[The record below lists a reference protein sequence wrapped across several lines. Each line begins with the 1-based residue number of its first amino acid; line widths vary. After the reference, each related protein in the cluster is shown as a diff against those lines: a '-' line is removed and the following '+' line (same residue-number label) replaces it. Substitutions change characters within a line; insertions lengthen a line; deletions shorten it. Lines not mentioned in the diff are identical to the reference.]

1 RPRPP
6 RSTRPKACSRA
17 RRKAEGERRRFGGSP
32 RPNPRCSSARRRAY
46 HAPEVREEA
55 AMAEQ
60 KKIVV
65 FGAGAIGGYTGGNLA
80 HNGFDVTLIDPWPE
94 HIEAIRKDGL
104 ALDGVTE
111 DEFVRAR
118 PKTLHLTEVQ
128 NLAKEKPI
136 DICFISMKSYDT
148 EWATTMMRQ
157 YLAPGGYCVSLQ
169 NCINEERIAGIVG
182 LGKTVGAI
190 AAILSAELYAPGK
203 IRRTG
208 AKNPPGHEVYRV
220 GEVHGRMT
228 KRIEELG
235 DMIRTIDTCKVTD
248 NLWGERWS
256 KLCVNGMHN
265 GVSAASGLSG
275 NAMRQDDR
283 IRRVIIKLGGEAV
296 KVGQALGYRL
306 EDIAGQ
312 DAEKLA
318 RASEGDRAAL
328 DEVESLMLALR
339 NTQQRSEH
347 QRPSMGQDMQKGRRT
362 EIDFINGVIV
372 QRGREIG
379 RAAPTH
385 EKLIA
390 AVKRVELGQAAPSP
404 DHLYALA

>member
-1 RPRPP
+1 MDKR
-6 RSTRPKACSRA
+6 
-17 RRKAEGERRRFGGSP
+17 
-32 RPNPRCSSARRRAY
+32 
-46 HAPEVREEA
+46 
-55 AMAEQ
+55 
-60 KKIVV
+60 IVV
-65 FGAGAIGGYTGGNLA
+65 VGAGAIGGYTGGNLA

-94 HIEAIRKDGL
+94 HVEAIRRDGL
-104 ALDGVTE
+104 ALEGVTPAE
-111 DEFVRAR
+111 SVVAR
-118 PKTLHLTEVQ
+118 PKTLHLTELQ
-128 NLAKEKPI
+128 HLAKERPV
-136 DICFISMKSYDT
+136 DIAFISMKSYDT
-148 EWATTMMRQ
+148 EWATTMIRQ
-157 YLAPGGYCVSLQ
+157 YLAPSGYVVSLQ
-169 NCINEERIAGIVG
+169 NCINEERIAAIVG
-182 LGKTVGAI
+182 WGRTVGAI
-190 AAILSAELYAPGK
+190 AALLSAELYAPGK

-228 KRIEELG
+228 RRIEELG
-235 DMIRTIDTCKVTD
+235 TVIATVDTCKVTD

-283 IRRVIIKLGGEAV
+283 IRRVIVKLGGEAV
-296 KVGQALGYRL
+296 RIGQAQGYKL

-318 RASEGDRAAL
+318 RASEGDKGAL
-328 DEVESLMLALR
+328 EEVEALMLALR
-339 NTQQRSEH
+339 NSQGRSEA

-362 EIDFINGVIV
+362 EIDFINGVILEK
-372 QRGREIG
+372 GRDFG
-379 RAAPTH
+379 LAAPMH

-404 DHLYALA
+404 EQIYAIA

>member
-1 RPRPP
+1 M
-6 RSTRPKACSRA
+6 
-17 RRKAEGERRRFGGSP
+17 EGEMDKR
-32 RPNPRCSSARRRAY
+32 
-46 HAPEVREEA
+46 
-55 AMAEQ
+55 
-60 KKIVV
+60 IVV
-65 FGAGAIGGYTGGNLA
+65 VGAGAIGGYTGGNLA

-94 HIEAIRKDGL
+94 HVEAIRRDGL
-104 ALDGVTE
+104 SLEGITPEESVIAH
-111 DEFVRAR
+111 
-118 PKTLHLTEVQ
+118 PKALHLTEVQ
-128 NLAKEKPI
+128 QLAKQKPI
-136 DICFISMKSYDT
+136 DIAFVSMKSYDT
-148 EWATTMMRQ
+148 EWAALMIRQ
-157 YLAPGGYCVSLQ
+157 YLAPSGYVVSLQ

-182 LGKTVGAI
+182 WGKTVGAI

-220 GEVHGRMT
+220 GEVHGRIT
-228 KRIEELG
+228 RRIEELG
-235 DMIRTIDTCKVTD
+235 ALIRTVDTCKVTD

-296 KVGQALGYRL
+296 RIGQAQGYKL

-318 RASEGDRAAL
+318 RASEGDRSAL

-339 NTQQRSEH
+339 NTQQRSEY

-379 RAAPTH
+379 RASPTH

-390 AVKRVELGQAAPSP
+390 AVKRVELGQSPPSP

>member
-1 RPRPP
+1 MDKR
-6 RSTRPKACSRA
+6 
-17 RRKAEGERRRFGGSP
+17 
-32 RPNPRCSSARRRAY
+32 
-46 HAPEVREEA
+46 
-55 AMAEQ
+55 
-60 KKIVV
+60 IVV
-65 FGAGAIGGYTGGNLA
+65 VGAGAIGGYTGGNLA

-94 HIEAIRKDGL
+94 HVAAIRRDGL
-104 ALDGVTE
+104 ALEGVTPE
-111 DEFVRAR
+111 EFVRAR

-128 NLAKEKPI
+128 QLAKERPI
-136 DICFISMKSYDT
+136 DIAFISMKSYDT
-148 EWATTMMRQ
+148 EWATTMIRQ
-157 YLAPGGYCVSLQ
+157 YLAPTGYVVSLQ
-169 NCINEERIAGIVG
+169 NCINEERIAAIVG
-182 LGKTVGAI
+182 WGRTVGAI

-220 GEVHGRMT
+220 GEVHGRPT
-228 KRIEELG
+228 KRIAELG
-235 DMIRTIDTCKVTD
+235 DMIRTIDSCKVTD

-275 NAMRQDDR
+275 NDMRQDAR
-283 IRRVIIKLGGEAV
+283 IRRVMIRLGGEAV
-296 KVGQALGYRL
+296 RIGQAQGYRL

-312 DAEKLA
+312 DAETLA
-318 RASEGDRAAL
+318 RAAEGDRAAL
-328 DEVESLMLALR
+328 DAVESLMLALR
-339 NTQQRSEH
+339 NSQQRSEH

-372 QRGREIG
+372 ERGRAIG

-390 AVKRVELGQAAPSP
+390 AVKRVELGEAPPSP
-404 DHLYALA
+404 EHLYAIA

>member
-1 RPRPP
+1 MDKR
-6 RSTRPKACSRA
+6 
-17 RRKAEGERRRFGGSP
+17 
-32 RPNPRCSSARRRAY
+32 
-46 HAPEVREEA
+46 
-55 AMAEQ
+55 
-60 KKIVV
+60 IVV
-65 FGAGAIGGYTGGNLA
+65 VGAGAIGGYTGGNLA
-80 HNGFDVTLIDPWPE
+80 HNGYDVTLIDPWPQ
-94 HIEAIRKDGL
+94 HIEAIRRDGL
-104 ALDGVTE
+104 SLEGITPEESV
-111 DEFVRAR
+111 VAR

-128 NLAKEKPI
+128 QLAKEKPI
-136 DICFISMKSYDT
+136 DIAFISMKSYDT
-148 EWATTMMRQ
+148 EWATIMMRQ
-157 YLAPGGYCVSLQ
+157 YLAPSGYVVSLQ

-182 LGKTVGAI
+182 WGKTVGAI

-220 GEVHGRMT
+220 GEVHGRLT
-228 KRIEELG
+228 QRIEELG
-235 DMIRTIDTCKVTD
+235 AMIRTVDTCKVTD

-265 GVSAASGLSG
+265 GVSAVSGLSG
-275 NAMRQDDR
+275 NAMRQDER
-283 IRRVIIKLGGEAV
+283 IRQIIIKLGGEGV
-296 KVGQALGYRL
+296 RVGQALGYRL

-312 DAEKLA
+312 DADKLA

-339 NTQQRSEH
+339 NSQQRSEH

-372 QRGREIG
+372 EKGREAGIPT
-379 RAAPTH
+379 PTH

-390 AVKRVELGQAAPSP
+390 AVKKVELGRAPP
-404 DHLYALA
+404 APGHLYAI

>member
-1 RPRPP
+1 
-6 RSTRPKACSRA
+6 
-17 RRKAEGERRRFGGSP
+17 
-32 RPNPRCSSARRRAY
+32 
-46 HAPEVREEA
+46 
-55 AMAEQ
+55 MAD
-60 KKIVV
+60 KRIVV
-65 FGAGAIGGYTGGNLA
+65 VGAGAIGGYTGGNLA
-80 HNGFDVTLIDPWPE
+80 HNGFDVTLVDPWPE
-94 HIEAIRKDGL
+94 HIETIRKDGL
-104 ALDGVTE
+104 SLEGITPEESV
-111 DEFVRAR
+111 VAR

-128 NLAKEKPI
+128 KLAKERPI
-136 DICFISMKSYDT
+136 DIAFVSMKSYDT
-148 EWATTMMRQ
+148 EWATTMIRQ
-157 YLAPGGYCVSLQ
+157 YLSPTGYVVSLQ
-169 NCINEERIAGIVG
+169 NCINEERIAAIVG
-182 LGKTVGAI
+182 WGRTVGAI

-208 AKNPPGHEVYRV
+208 GKNPPGHEVYRV
-220 GEVHGRMT
+220 GEVHGRIT
-228 KRIEELG
+228 ARIEELG
-235 DMIRTIDTCKVTD
+235 DMIRTIDTCKGTD

-283 IRRVIIKLGGEAV
+283 IRQVIIKLGGESV
-296 KVGQALGYRL
+296 RIGQALGYKL

-318 RASEGDRAAL
+318 LASEGNRAAL

-339 NTQQRSEH
+339 NSQQRSEA

-372 QRGREIG
+372 EKGREIG

-390 AVKRVELGQAAPSP
+390 AVKKVELGQAPPSP
-404 DHLYALA
+404 EHLYAI

>member
-1 RPRPP
+1 MTDKR
-6 RSTRPKACSRA
+6 
-17 RRKAEGERRRFGGSP
+17 
-32 RPNPRCSSARRRAY
+32 
-46 HAPEVREEA
+46 
-55 AMAEQ
+55 
-60 KKIVV
+60 IVV

-80 HNGFDVTLIDPWPE
+80 HNGFDVTLIDPWPD

-104 ALDGVTE
+104 ALEGVTE
-111 DEFVRAR
+111 SEFVRAH

-128 NLAKEKPI
+128 HLAREKPI

-148 EWATTMMRQ
+148 EWATLMMRQ
-157 YLAPGGYCVSLQ
+157 YLAPGGYVVSLQ

-182 LGKTVGAI
+182 WGRTVGAI

-208 AKNPPGHEVYRV
+208 GKNPPGHEVYRV
-220 GEVHGRMT
+220 GEVHGKITR
-228 KRIEELG
+228 RIEELG
-235 DMIRTIDTCKVTD
+235 DIIRTVDTCKVTD

-283 IRRVIIKLGGEAV
+283 IRQVIIKLGGEGV
-296 KVGQALGYRL
+296 RVGQALGYRL

-312 DAEKLA
+312 DAETLA
-318 RASEGDRAAL
+318 RAAEGDAKAR
-328 DEVESLMLALR
+328 DTVESLMLALR
-339 NTQQRSEH
+339 NTQQRSEQ

-362 EIDFINGVIV
+362 EIDYINGLIV
-372 QRGREIG
+372 ERGREVG
-379 RAAPTH
+379 RATPTH

-404 DHLYALA
+404 DVLYALQ

>member
-1 RPRPP
+1 
-6 RSTRPKACSRA
+6 
-17 RRKAEGERRRFGGSP
+17 
-32 RPNPRCSSARRRAY
+32 
-46 HAPEVREEA
+46 
-55 AMAEQ
+55 MAD
-60 KKIVV
+60 KRIVV
-65 FGAGAIGGYTGGNLA
+65 VGAGAIGGYTGGNLA
-80 HNGFDVTLIDPWPE
+80 HNGFDVTIVDPWPE
-94 HIEAIRKDGL
+94 HVEAIRRDGL
-104 ALDGVTE
+104 SLEGITPQESVVAH
-111 DEFVRAR
+111 
-118 PKTLHLTEVQ
+118 PKMLHLTELQ
-128 NLAKEKPI
+128 HLSKERPI
-136 DICFISMKSYDT
+136 DIAFISVKSYDT
-148 EWATTMMRQ
+148 EWAATMIRQ
-157 YLAPGGYCVSLQ
+157 YLAPTGYVVSLQ

-182 LGKTVGAI
+182 WGRTVGAI

-228 KRIEELG
+228 TRIEELG
-235 DMIRTIDTCKVTD
+235 ALIRTIDTCKVTD

-283 IRRVIIKLGGEAV
+283 IRQVIIKLGGEAV
-296 KVGQALGYRL
+296 RIGQAQGYKL

-318 RASEGDRAAL
+318 RASEGDRGAL
-328 DEVESLMLALR
+328 EEVEALMLALR
-339 NTQQRSEH
+339 NTQQRSEQ

-372 QRGREIG
+372 ERGRECGI
-379 RAAPTH
+379 AAPTH

-404 DHLYALA
+404 EHLYAI

>member
-1 RPRPP
+1 MDKR
-6 RSTRPKACSRA
+6 
-17 RRKAEGERRRFGGSP
+17 
-32 RPNPRCSSARRRAY
+32 
-46 HAPEVREEA
+46 
-55 AMAEQ
+55 
-60 KKIVV
+60 IVV
-65 FGAGAIGGYTGGNLA
+65 VGAGAIGGYTGGQLA

-104 ALDGVTE
+104 ALEGVGE
-111 DEFVRAR
+111 SEFVRAH
-118 PKTLHLTEVQ
+118 PKTMQLTEVQ
-128 NLAKEKPI
+128 NLAKQEPI
-136 DICFISMKSYDT
+136 DIAFISVKSYDT
-148 EWATTMMRQ
+148 EWATTMIKQ
-157 YLAPGGYCVSLQ
+157 YLAPSGYVVSLQ
-169 NCINEERIAGIVG
+169 NCINEERIAGVVG
-182 LGKTVGAI
+182 WGKTVGAI

-220 GEVHGRMT
+220 GEVHGKLT

-235 DMIRTIDTCKVTD
+235 AMIRTVDTCKVTD

-265 GVSAASGLSG
+265 GISAASGLSG
-275 NAMRQDDR
+275 NAMRQDDK
-283 IRRVIIKLGGEAV
+283 IRRVIIKLGGEGV
-296 KVGQALGYRL
+296 RIGQALGYRL

-318 RASEGDRAAL
+318 RASEGDRNAL

-339 NTQQRSEH
+339 NSQQRSEA

-372 QRGREIG
+372 EKGKEIG

-385 EKLIA
+385 EELIA
-390 AVKRVELGQAAPSP
+390 AVKRVELGQAPPSP
-404 DHLYALA
+404 EHIYAMA